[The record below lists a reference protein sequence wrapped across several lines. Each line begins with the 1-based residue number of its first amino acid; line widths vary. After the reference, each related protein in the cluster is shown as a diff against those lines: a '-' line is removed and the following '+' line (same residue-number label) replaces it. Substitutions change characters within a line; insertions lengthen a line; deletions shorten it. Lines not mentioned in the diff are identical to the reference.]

1 MVGLKEILSHSLIW
15 IFLYTYF
22 FGSRRATIFD
32 NLTGS
37 ILGLSEVNDDNTS
50 IEILNIPENLGTML
64 AQFEFDANI
73 ETAIKRKNGLIGQL
87 YDYIKLKSIL
97 SQIRFEVY
105 GKKLNEA
112 HNTSENFA
120 SINVSLENAIL
131 TSEELMDDFKNKTH
145 NEFIIILNS
154 NFTSFTIS
162 NSKFEIKG
170 SGEICSVIINNKTHS
185 VIIDANIIGYFEDN
199 HQSNESLSN
208 YEFNLFIS
216 ELDSSI
222 ISQSHESSGE
232 IKISYTSES
241 FRQNNSSIWES
252 IWLLLNFC
260 YFILL

>member
-1 MVGLKEILSHSLIW
+1 
-15 IFLYTYF
+15 
-22 FGSRRATIFD
+22 
-32 NLTGS
+32 
-37 ILGLSEVNDDNTS
+37 
-50 IEILNIPENLGTML
+50 
-64 AQFEFDANI
+64 
-73 ETAIKRKNGLIGQL
+73 
-87 YDYIKLKSIL
+87 
-97 SQIRFEVY
+97 
-105 GKKLNEA
+105 
-112 HNTSENFA
+112 
-120 SINVSLENAIL
+120 
-131 TSEELMDDFKNKTH
+131 MDDFKNKTH